1 MVVASI
7 NTARSRKDME
17 VRNPKSTTPNRQA
30 VRSRKYA
37 QFPIQNPQSTM
48 GWLLLFTRSTLR
60 VRRQFPLT

>member
-7 NTARSRKDME
+7 KTARSRKDME

-48 GWLLLFTRSTLR
+48 GWLLLFIRSPH
-60 VRRQFPLT
+60 VCAGNFP